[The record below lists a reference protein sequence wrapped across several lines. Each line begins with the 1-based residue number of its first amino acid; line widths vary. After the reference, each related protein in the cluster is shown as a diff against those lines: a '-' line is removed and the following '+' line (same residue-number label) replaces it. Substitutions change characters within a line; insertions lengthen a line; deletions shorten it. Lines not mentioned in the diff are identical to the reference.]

1 MLHLSLMDSTG
12 TKQLNFFWRFII
24 HYFRFHF
31 TPEKGDS
38 RNKPA
43 KMAALS
49 LHAWMVKHGIDN
61 TVLVLGG
68 DSTNENTG
76 WQGKCFLLP
85 FSYLIILRGH
95 FVLAGEAFEQKSVL
109 GGVPPMTCL

>member
-31 TPEKGDS
+31 TPEKGDN

-61 TVLVLGG
+61 TVLVLGV
-68 DSTNENTG
+68 T
-76 WQGKCFLLP
+76 QQMKILVGKVNVFYCPFL
-85 FSYLIILRGH
+85 
-95 FVLAGEAFEQKSVL
+95 
-109 GGVPPMTCL
+109 T